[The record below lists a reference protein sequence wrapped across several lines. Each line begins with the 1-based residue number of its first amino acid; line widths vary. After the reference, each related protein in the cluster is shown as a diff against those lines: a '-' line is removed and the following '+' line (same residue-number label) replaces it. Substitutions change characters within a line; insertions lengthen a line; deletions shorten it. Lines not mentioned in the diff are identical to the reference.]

1 VDENIRAAAKI
12 LEVATAVVV
21 TAGAG
26 MSVDSGLPDFRGNE
40 GFWKAY
46 PPFRKMGL
54 SFEDLANPQW
64 FESDPALAWGFYGH
78 RLNLYRKT
86 KPHPGYSI
94 LLRWMSKAAMGGFVY
109 TSNVDGAFVKAGLDP
124 SRVVECHGSIHHAQC
139 TRGCLGI
146 VKMAEGDVA
155 VNEDT
160 FTAEGPLP
168 RCRCGGLLRP
178 NILMFFDVGWSHRR
192 TGDQE
197 ERFTGWL
204 DEVRNKFGRVVV
216 VEVGAGKAISTV
228 RSRSEN
234 LAKKLNGA
242 LIRINPTDPGGPPG
256 TISIPMGGLAAL
268 RQIDE
273 TMKSL

>member
-1 VDENIRAAAKI
+1 MDENIRAAAKI

-94 LLRWMSKAAMGGFVY
+94 LLRWMSKAPMGGFVY

-204 DEVRNKFGRVVV
+204 DEVRNRFGRVAV
-216 VEVGAGKAISTV
+216 VEVGAGKAIPTV

-242 LIRINPTDPGGPPG
+242 LIRINPTDPDGPPG

-273 TMKSL
+273 EMKSL

>member
-1 VDENIRAAAKI
+1 MDQNITAAART

-46 PPFRKMGL
+46 PPFRKLGL
-54 SFEDLANPQW
+54 AFEDLANPQW
-64 FESDPALAWGFYGH
+64 FEKDPALAWGFYGH

-86 KPHPGYSI
+86 KPHVGYSL
-94 LLRWMSKAAMGGFVY
+94 LLRRISAAPHGGFVF

-124 SRVVECHGSIHHAQC
+124 DRIVECHGSIHHAQC
-139 TRGCLGI
+139 TRGCVGI
-146 VKMAEGDVA
+146 VKMTEGDV
-155 VNEDT
+155 VVDPDT
-160 FTAEGPLP
+160 FMATGPLP

-178 NILMFFDVGWSHRR
+178 NILMFFDVGWSHKR

-197 ERFTGWL
+197 ERFSNWL
-204 DEVRNKFGRVVV
+204 SETSRKFARVAV
-216 VEVGAGKAISTV
+216 VEIGAGKSIPTV
-228 RSRSEN
+228 RSRSED
-234 LAKKLNGA
+234 LARKLNGA
-242 LIRINPTDPGGPPG
+242 LIRINPTDPDGPPG

-268 RQIDE
+268 HRIE
-273 TMKSL
+273 EAIRAL